1 MPTPQFIA
9 RLEYVHPWP
18 NAAGLYVARN
28 ENLLVDKGLDFEI
41 TFGGYDRGD
50 PVTLLARGEAD
61 IAIVPPNRLIAARER
76 GLRVV
81 GVAAIN
87 QTPLEA
93 VISTTATGIARP
105 RDLEGK
111 RIGLLPSARLETFI
125 KLIVEKDGG
134 DPGAVHL
141 VYTDGYEGDIRN
153 VVSGE
158 FDAVVNI
165 KAWEPLLGVVPPEE
179 RSVLAFSD
187 WGAPLYHSYTYA
199 VREDTI
205 ERNPA
210 LVQSIVDALVTGY
223 GIALAEPRRA
233 VTALQKSLLN
243 VHPSVLTESLALVSA
258 TWTSTQ
264 KRWGEFDHTILESY
278 AEWLRHNGL
287 VSAEATIEGAV
298 TDAFIEK
305 AYR

>member
-1 MPTPQFIA
+1 MPTTQFIA

-28 ENLLVDKGLDFEI
+28 ENLLKDKGIDFEI

-61 IAIVPPNRLIAARER
+61 LAIVPPNRLIAARAN

-93 VISTTATGIARP
+93 VISTIATGISRP

-111 RIGLLPSARLETFI
+111 RIGLLPSARLETFV

-134 DPGAVHL
+134 DPSAVKL

-165 KAWEPLLGVVPPEE
+165 KAWEPLLGNVPPEG
-179 RSVLAFSD
+179 RSVLAFAD
-187 WGAPLYHSYTYA
+187 WGAPNYHSYTYA

-205 ERNPA
+205 RQNPV
-210 LVQSIVDALVTGY
+210 LVQSIVDALVAGY
-223 GIALAEPRRA
+223 GIAQAEPTRA
-233 VTALQKSLLN
+233 ITALQKNLLN
-243 VHPSVLTESLALVSA
+243 VHPSIIAESLALVST
-258 TWTSTQ
+258 TWTTPER
-264 KRWGEFDHTILESY
+264 RWGEFNPAILASY
-278 AEWLRHNGL
+278 ATWLKDNGL
-287 VSAEATIEGAV
+287 VPANATIGGAV
-298 TDAFIEK
+298 TDAFIEQ

>member
-1 MPTPQFIA
+1 MSTPQFVA

-18 NAAGLYVARN
+18 NAAGLFVARDN
-28 ENLLVDKGLDFEI
+28 DLLRNKGLDFEI

-61 IAIVPPNRLIAARER
+61 LAVVPPNRLLAARAK
-76 GLRVV
+76 GAGVV

-93 VISTTATGIARP
+93 VISTKATGISRP

-111 RIGLLPSARLETFI
+111 RIGLLPSARLEAFI
-125 KLIVEKDGG
+125 RLIVEKDGG
-134 DPGAVHL
+134 DPAAVDL

-165 KAWEPLLGVVPPEE
+165 KAWEPLLGGVPAEE
-179 RSVLAFSD
+179 RAVLAFAD
-187 WGAPLYHSYTYA
+187 WGAPDYHSYTYA

-210 LVQSIVDALVTGY
+210 LVQAIVDALVAGY
-223 GIALAEPRRA
+223 EIARTQPAQA
-233 VTALQKSLLN
+233 VIALQKSLLN
-243 VHPSVLTESLALVSA
+243 VHPSIISESLSIVTP
-258 TWTSTQ
+258 TWTTAQ
-264 KRWGEFDHTILESY
+264 RRWGEFNHEILASY
-278 AEWLRHNGL
+278 ADWLRQAGL
-287 VSAEATIEGAV
+287 IPLDATLDGAT
-298 TDAFIEK
+298 TDAFIEE